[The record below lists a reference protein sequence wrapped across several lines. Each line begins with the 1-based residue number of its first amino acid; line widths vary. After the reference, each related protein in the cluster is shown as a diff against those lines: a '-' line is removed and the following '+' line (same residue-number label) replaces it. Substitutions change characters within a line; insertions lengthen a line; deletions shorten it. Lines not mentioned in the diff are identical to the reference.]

1 MNKDLERLWELVD
14 ERLKQAEAA
23 KDDAENAEKAMY
35 HDGWADAMK
44 WLLEHLEEKINL
56 NADDAADDEW

>member
-1 MNKDLERLWELVD
+1 MNKDLERLWELAD
-14 ERLKQAEAA
+14 EKLEQAEAA
-23 KDDAENAEKAMY
+23 RDDAESTDKSTY

-56 NADDAADDEW
+56 NVDVADDEW

>member
-14 ERLKQAEAA
+14 EKLEQAEAA
-23 KDDAENAEKAMY
+23 RDDAEGADKSTY

-44 WLLEHLEEKINL
+44 WLLEFLEEKINL
-56 NADDAADDEW
+56 FLNS